1 MKVEFIVGFYYIDKK
16 TDRRVTMKNVLQYL
30 EKSAV
35 NYPEKIAAA
44 DDVNLCTFLELT
56 QDAKKIGTALTK
68 LFKTNTPVP
77 IFMDKGVN
85 TLKLFFGAVYAG
97 CFYVLLNPELPAV
110 RIGHIAETLEAELI
124 VTESARVQTL
134 KETLPKAKI
143 ITFEE
148 LISEE
153 ADENVL
159 SAIREN
165 MIDTD
170 PLYANF
176 TSGSTGVPK
185 GVLIS
190 HRSVIDFIDNFTE
203 IFSITKDDVI
213 GNQAPFDFDVS
224 VKDIYS
230 AMKVG
235 ATLQIIPKALF
246 SSPAKLLDHIC
257 EREVTTMV
265 WAVSALCLIS
275 AFHGLDYKV
284 PEKVNKIL
292 FSGETMPRK
301 HLENWMKAL
310 KDAQFVNLYGPT
322 EITCNCTYHKVQR
335 DRDYS
340 GGLPIGRAFPNERVF
355 LLSDTDSIITEKGVT
370 GELCISGTA
379 LGLGYYNNPEQTKI
393 RFVQNPANKNYIEP
407 IYRTGDLAYWG
418 DDDNL
423 YFAGRKDFQIKYMG
437 HRIEL
442 EEIEKALSEV
452 EGVERACC
460 VFLKEKSKLLAFF
473 TGETTGKDI
482 RKSLSATLPVYMIPT
497 SYTKL
502 DSMPITKNGK
512 IDRGALAQLK
522 G

>member
-1 MKVEFIVGFYYIDKK
+1 
-16 TDRRVTMKNVLQYL
+16 MKNVLEYL
-30 EKSAV
+30 EKSAA
-35 NYPEKIAAA
+35 NCPDKIAAA
-44 DDVNLCTFLELT
+44 DEISSCSFSELRR
-56 QDAKKIGTALTK
+56 DARKIGTALIK
-68 LFKTNTPVP
+68 YFKPNTPVP

-97 CFYVLLNPELPAV
+97 CFYVLLNPELPSV
-110 RIGHIAETLEAELI
+110 RISHITETLGAETA
-124 VTESARVQTL
+124 VTESSRTQALKATL
-134 KETLPKAKI
+134 QEIQI

-148 LISEE
+148 LINTQ
-153 ADENVL
+153 ADDKL
-159 SAIREN
+159 LASIREK

-203 IFSITKDDVI
+203 IFSIIKDDVI

-230 AMKVG
+230 AMKTG

-246 SSPAKLLDHIC
+246 SSPAKLLDYIC
-257 EREVTTMV
+257 EREVTTMI

-292 FSGETMPRK
+292 FSGETMPKK
-301 HLENWMKAL
+301 HLENWMNAL
-310 KDAQFVNLYGPT
+310 KDAQLVNLYGPT
-322 EITCNCTYHKVQR
+322 EITCNCTYHKV
-335 DRDYS
+335 DRSMDYS
-340 GGLPIGRAFPNERVF
+340 DGLPIGKAFPNERVF
-355 LLSDTDSIITEKGVT
+355 LLSDNDSLITEKGVT
-370 GELCISGTA
+370 GELCVSGTA
-379 LGLGYYNNPEQTKI
+379 LGLGYYNNPEQTGL
-393 RFVQNPANKNYIEP
+393 RFVQNPVNKNYMES

-418 DDDNL
+418 DNDNL

-482 RKSLSATLPVYMIPT
+482 RKNLSAVLPVYMIPT

-522 G
+522 R

>member
-1 MKVEFIVGFYYIDKK
+1 MKVDFIVNFYHIGNK
-16 TDRRVTMKNVLQYL
+16 TDRRVTMKNVLEYL
-30 EKSAV
+30 EKSAA

-44 DDVNLCTFLELT
+44 DEISFCSFSELRR
-56 QDAKKIGTALTK
+56 DAQKIGTALIRH
-68 LFKTNTPVP
+68 FKPNTPVP
-77 IFMDKGVN
+77 IFMDKSVN

-110 RIGHIAETLEAELI
+110 RISHIAETLEAEI
-124 VTESARVQTL
+124 AVTENSKVQSL
-134 KETLPKAKI
+134 KETLPKIKI

-148 LISEE
+148 LINEE
-153 ADENVL
+153 ADEKML
-159 SAIREN
+159 SSIREK

-170 PLYANF
+170 PLYVNF

-230 AMKVG
+230 AMKTG

-246 SSPAKLLDHIC
+246 SSPAMLLDYIC
-257 EREVTTMV
+257 EREITTMV

-292 FSGETMPRK
+292 FSGETMPKK
-301 HLENWMKAL
+301 HLENWMNAL
-310 KDAQFVNLYGPT
+310 KEAQFVNLYGPT
-322 EITCNCTYHKVQR
+322 EITCNCTYHKV
-335 DRDYS
+335 DRNMDYS
-340 GGLPIGRAFPNERVF
+340 DGLPIGKPFPNERVF
-355 LLSDTDSIITEKGVT
+355 LLSDNDSVITEKGVT
-370 GELCISGTA
+370 GELCVSGTA
-379 LGLGYYNNPEQTKI
+379 LGLGYYNNPEQTSL
-393 RFVQNPANKNYIEP
+393 RFVQNPVNKNYMEP

-418 DDDNL
+418 DNDNL

-452 EGVERACC
+452 DGVERACC

-473 TGETTGKDI
+473 TGETTGKEI
-482 RKSLSATLPVYMIPT
+482 RKSLSELLPVYMIPT

-522 G
+522 R

>member
-1 MKVEFIVGFYYIDKK
+1 
-16 TDRRVTMKNVLQYL
+16 MKNVLEYL
-30 EKSAV
+30 EKSAA
-35 NYPEKIAAA
+35 NCPDKIAAA
-44 DDVNLCTFLELT
+44 DEISSCSFSELRR
-56 QDAKKIGTALTK
+56 DARKIGTALIK
-68 LFKTNTPVP
+68 YFKPNTPVP
-77 IFMDKGVN
+77 IFRDKGVN

-97 CFYVLLNPELPAV
+97 CFYVLLNPELPSV
-110 RIGHIAETLEAELI
+110 RISHISETLGAETA
-124 VTESARVQTL
+124 VTESSRTQALKATL
-134 KETLPKAKI
+134 QEIQI

-148 LISEE
+148 LINTQ
-153 ADENVL
+153 ADDKL
-159 SAIREN
+159 LASIREK

-230 AMKVG
+230 AMKTG

-246 SSPAKLLDHIC
+246 SSPAKLLDYIC
-257 EREVTTMV
+257 EREVTTMI

-292 FSGETMPRK
+292 FSGETMPKK
-301 HLENWMKAL
+301 HLENWMNAL

-322 EITCNCTYHKVQR
+322 EITCNCTYHKV
-335 DRDYS
+335 DRSMDYS
-340 GGLPIGRAFPNERVF
+340 DGLPIGKAFPNERVF
-355 LLSDTDSIITEKGVT
+355 LLSDNDSLITEKGVT
-370 GELCISGTA
+370 GELCVSGTA
-379 LGLGYYNNPEQTKI
+379 LGLGYYNNPEQTGL
-393 RFVQNPANKNYIEP
+393 RFVQNPVNKNYMES

-418 DDDNL
+418 DNDNL

-482 RKSLSATLPVYMIPT
+482 RKNLSAVLPVYMIPT

-522 G
+522 R

>member
-1 MKVEFIVGFYYIDKK
+1 
-16 TDRRVTMKNVLQYL
+16 MKNVLEYL
-30 EKSAV
+30 EKSAA
-35 NYPEKIAAA
+35 NCPDKIAAA
-44 DDVNLCTFLELT
+44 DEISSCSFSELRR
-56 QDAKKIGTALTK
+56 DARKIGTALIK
-68 LFKTNTPVP
+68 YFKPNTPVP

-97 CFYVLLNPELPAV
+97 CFYVLLNPELPSV
-110 RIGHIAETLEAELI
+110 RISHITETLGAETA
-124 VTESARVQTL
+124 VTESSRTQALKATL
-134 KETLPKAKI
+134 QEIQI

-148 LISEE
+148 LINTQ
-153 ADENVL
+153 ADDKL
-159 SAIREN
+159 LASIREK

-230 AMKVG
+230 AMKTG

-246 SSPAKLLDHIC
+246 SSPAKLLDYIC
-257 EREVTTMV
+257 EREVTTMI

-292 FSGETMPRK
+292 FSGETMPKK
-301 HLENWMKAL
+301 HLENWMNAL

-322 EITCNCTYHKVQR
+322 EITCNCTYHKV
-335 DRDYS
+335 DRSMDYS
-340 GGLPIGRAFPNERVF
+340 DGLPIGKAFPNERVF
-355 LLSDTDSIITEKGVT
+355 LLSDNDSLITEKGVT
-370 GELCISGTA
+370 GELCVSGTA
-379 LGLGYYNNPEQTKI
+379 LGLGYYNNPEQTGL
-393 RFVQNPANKNYIEP
+393 RFVQNPVNKNYMEP

-418 DDDNL
+418 DNDNL

-482 RKSLSATLPVYMIPT
+482 RKNLSAVLPVYMIPT

-522 G
+522 R

>member
-1 MKVEFIVGFYYIDKK
+1 
-16 TDRRVTMKNVLQYL
+16 MKNVLEYL
-30 EKSAV
+30 EKSATD
-35 NYPEKIAAA
+35 YPSKIAAA
-44 DDVNLCTFLELT
+44 DDKKECSYQELIR
-56 QDAKKIGTALTK
+56 DAKKIGTALSRRFTV
-68 LFKTNTPVP
+68 NSPVP
-77 IFMDKGVN
+77 IFMEKSVD

-110 RIGHIAETLEAELI
+110 RIGHIAETLEAKLI
-124 VTESARVQTL
+124 VTEKTRTEAL
-134 KETLPKAKI
+134 KEILPQAEA

-148 LISEE
+148 LLAQES
-153 ADENVL
+153 DENTLL
-159 SAIREN
+159 SIREN

-190 HRSVIDFIDNFTE
+190 HRSVIDFIDNFTQ
-203 IFSITKDDVI
+203 IFSITQEDVI

-224 VKDIYS
+224 VKDIYLAVKTGS
-230 AMKVG
+230 
-235 ATLQIIPKALF
+235 TLQIIPKSLF
-246 SSPAKLLDHIC
+246 SSPAGLLDHIC
-257 EREVTTMV
+257 EREITTMI

-301 HLENWMKAL
+301 HLDNWMNAL
-310 KDAQFVNLYGPT
+310 KNAEFVNLYGPT

-335 DRDYS
+335 DRDYAD
-340 GGLPIGRAFPNERVF
+340 GLPIGKAFPNERVF
-355 LLSDTDSIITEKGVT
+355 LLNDENNIITEPGVT
-370 GELCISGTA
+370 GEICVSGTA
-379 LGLGYYNNPEQTKI
+379 LGLGYYNNPEQTNS

-407 IYRTGDLAYWG
+407 IYRTGDLAYYG
-418 DDDNL
+418 ENNDL

-452 EGVERACC
+452 DGVERACC

-482 RKSLSATLPVYMIPT
+482 RKSLSSSLPVYMIPT

-502 DSMPITKNGK
+502 DIMPMTKNGK
-512 IDRGALAQLK
+512 IDRKCLAELK
-522 G
+522 R

>member
-1 MKVEFIVGFYYIDKK
+1 
-16 TDRRVTMKNVLQYL
+16 MKNVLEYL
-30 EKSAV
+30 EKSAA

-44 DDVNLCTFLELT
+44 DEISFCSFSELRR
-56 QDAKKIGTALTK
+56 DAQKIGTALIRH
-68 LFKTNTPVP
+68 FKPNTPVP
-77 IFMDKGVN
+77 IFMDKSVN

-110 RIGHIAETLEAELI
+110 RISHIAETLEAEI
-124 VTESARVQTL
+124 AVTENSKVQSL
-134 KETLPKAKI
+134 KETLPKIKI

-148 LISEE
+148 LINEE
-153 ADENVL
+153 ADEKLL
-159 SAIREN
+159 SSIREK

-230 AMKVG
+230 AMKTG

-246 SSPAKLLDHIC
+246 SSPAKLLDYIC
-257 EREVTTMV
+257 EREVTTMI

-292 FSGETMPRK
+292 FSGETMPKK

-310 KDAQFVNLYGPT
+310 KETQFVNLYGPT
-322 EITCNCTYHKVQR
+322 EITCNCTYHKV
-335 DRDYS
+335 DRSMDYS
-340 GGLPIGRAFPNERVF
+340 DGLPIGKPFPNERVF
-355 LLSDTDSIITEKGVT
+355 LLSDNDSVITEKGVT
-370 GELCISGTA
+370 GELCVSGTA
-379 LGLGYYNNPEQTKI
+379 LGLGYYNNPEQTSL
-393 RFVQNPANKNYIEP
+393 RFVQNPVNKNYMEP

-418 DDDNL
+418 ENDNL

-452 EGVERACC
+452 DGVERACC

-473 TGETTGKDI
+473 TGETTGKEI
-482 RKSLSATLPVYMIPT
+482 RKSLSEVLPVYMIPT

-522 G
+522 R

>member
-1 MKVEFIVGFYYIDKK
+1 
-16 TDRRVTMKNVLQYL
+16 MKNVLEYL
-30 EKSAV
+30 EKSAA

-44 DDVNLCTFLELT
+44 DEISFCSFSELRR
-56 QDAKKIGTALTK
+56 DAQKIGTALIRH
-68 LFKTNTPVP
+68 FKPNTPVP
-77 IFMDKGVN
+77 IFMDKSVN

-110 RIGHIAETLEAELI
+110 RISHIAETLEAEI
-124 VTESARVQTL
+124 AVTENSKVQSL
-134 KETLPKAKI
+134 KETLPKIKI

-148 LISEE
+148 LINEE
-153 ADENVL
+153 ADEKML
-159 SAIREN
+159 SSIREK

-170 PLYANF
+170 PLYVNF

-230 AMKVG
+230 AMKTG

-246 SSPAKLLDHIC
+246 SSPAMLLDYIC
-257 EREVTTMV
+257 EREITTMV

-292 FSGETMPRK
+292 FSGETMPKK
-301 HLENWMKAL
+301 HLENWMNAL
-310 KDAQFVNLYGPT
+310 KEAQFVNLYGPT
-322 EITCNCTYHKVQR
+322 EITCNCTYHKV
-335 DRDYS
+335 DRNMDYS
-340 GGLPIGRAFPNERVF
+340 DGLPIGKPFPNERVF
-355 LLSDTDSIITEKGVT
+355 LLSDNDSVITEKGVT
-370 GELCISGTA
+370 GELCVSGTA
-379 LGLGYYNNPEQTKI
+379 LGLGYYNNPEQTSL
-393 RFVQNPANKNYIEP
+393 RFVQNPVNKNYMEP

-418 DDDNL
+418 DNDNL

-452 EGVERACC
+452 DGVERACC

-473 TGETTGKDI
+473 TGETTGKEI
-482 RKSLSATLPVYMIPT
+482 RKSLSELLPVYMIPT

-522 G
+522 R

>member
-1 MKVEFIVGFYYIDKK
+1 
-16 TDRRVTMKNVLQYL
+16 MKNVLEYL
-30 EKSAV
+30 EKSAA
-35 NYPEKIAAA
+35 NCPDKIAAA
-44 DDVNLCTFLELT
+44 DEISSCSFSELRR
-56 QDAKKIGTALTK
+56 DARKIGTALIK
-68 LFKTNTPVP
+68 YFKPNTPVP

-97 CFYVLLNPELPAV
+97 CFYVLLNPELPSV
-110 RIGHIAETLEAELI
+110 RISHITETLGAETA
-124 VTESARVQTL
+124 VTESSRTQALKATL
-134 KETLPKAKI
+134 QEIQI

-148 LISEE
+148 LINTQ
-153 ADENVL
+153 ADDKL
-159 SAIREN
+159 LASIREK

-203 IFSITKDDVI
+203 IFSIIKDDVI

-230 AMKVG
+230 AMKTG

-246 SSPAKLLDHIC
+246 SSPAKLLDYIC
-257 EREVTTMV
+257 EREVTTMI

-292 FSGETMPRK
+292 FSGETMPKK
-301 HLENWMKAL
+301 HLENWMNAL

-322 EITCNCTYHKVQR
+322 EITCNCTYHKV
-335 DRDYS
+335 DRSMDYS
-340 GGLPIGRAFPNERVF
+340 DGLPIGKAFPNERVF
-355 LLSDTDSIITEKGVT
+355 LLSDNDSLITEKGVT
-370 GELCISGTA
+370 GELCVSGTA
-379 LGLGYYNNPEQTKI
+379 LGLGYYNNPEQTGL
-393 RFVQNPANKNYIEP
+393 RFVQNPVNKNYMES

-418 DDDNL
+418 DNDNL

-482 RKSLSATLPVYMIPT
+482 RKNLSAVLPVYMIPT

-522 G
+522 R

>member
-1 MKVEFIVGFYYIDKK
+1 
-16 TDRRVTMKNVLQYL
+16 MKNVLEYL
-30 EKSAV
+30 EKSAA
-35 NYPEKIAAA
+35 NCPDKIAAA
-44 DDVNLCTFLELT
+44 DEISSCSFSELRR
-56 QDAKKIGTALTK
+56 DARKIGTALIK
-68 LFKTNTPVP
+68 YFKPNTPVP

-97 CFYVLLNPELPAV
+97 CFYVLLNPELPSV
-110 RIGHIAETLEAELI
+110 RISHISETLGAETA
-124 VTESARVQTL
+124 VTESSRTQALKATL
-134 KETLPKAKI
+134 QEIQI

-148 LISEE
+148 LINTQ
-153 ADENVL
+153 ADDKL
-159 SAIREN
+159 LASIREK

-230 AMKVG
+230 AMKTG

-246 SSPAKLLDHIC
+246 SSPAKLLDYIC
-257 EREVTTMV
+257 EREVTTMI

-292 FSGETMPRK
+292 FSGETMPKK
-301 HLENWMKAL
+301 HLENWMNAL

-322 EITCNCTYHKVQR
+322 EITCNCTYHKV
-335 DRDYS
+335 DRSMDYS
-340 GGLPIGRAFPNERVF
+340 DGLPIGKAFPNERVF
-355 LLSDTDSIITEKGVT
+355 LLSDNDSLITEKGVT
-370 GELCISGTA
+370 GELCVSGTA
-379 LGLGYYNNPEQTKI
+379 LGLGYYNNPEQTGL
-393 RFVQNPANKNYIEP
+393 RFVQNPVNKNYMES

-418 DDDNL
+418 DNDNL

-482 RKSLSATLPVYMIPT
+482 RKNLSAVLPVYMIPT

-522 G
+522 R